1 MVLRVNQSGSLG
13 IFLLASVA
21 FVISFALSY
30 GWTQHNTPS
39 VQSAASSVSPLGS
52 DKEQAGL
59 SGPVNRVRTETAKLF
74 LRSGKLVEGERELFE
89 STTYDPQGGRVDN
102 SYFLVS
108 SNAQTG
114 KEEYAYDDRGNVS
127 EMTLRDNNNNIL
139 GKEVYDYEYDAVGNW
154 VKMLTSTVVYEEG
167 RVSTRPTEVTYR
179 TISYYFDQ
187 AVAELAESGSST
199 TDALSDEQRARADA
213 ASLRVALDG
222 WIAAT
227 NGRDIESLM
236 RFYNSKIE
244 AFYRARD
251 VAQDVVREDRARMF
265 QRAEAIEVSVGDP
278 EITTNPE
285 DGTATMSFRKNYVI
299 KVNGRER
306 RGEVIQQLRW
316 LRTEEGWKIVSER
329 DVKVLR

>member
-1 MVLRVNQSGSLG
+1 MFRRLSQPGSLG

-21 FVISFALSY
+21 FAISFAISY
-30 GWTQHNTPS
+30 GWTQQKVPS
-39 VQSAASSVSPLGS
+39 AHSAASITPLDS

-59 SGPVNRVRTETAKLF
+59 SGPVNRVRAEIAKLF
-74 LRSGKLVEGERELFE
+74 IRSGKLVEGERELFE
-89 STTYDPQGGRVDN
+89 STTYDLQGKRVDN

-108 SNAQTG
+108 SNSQTG

-139 GKEVYDYEYDAVGNW
+139 SKEVYTYEYDAIGNW
-154 VKMLTSTVVYEEG
+154 VKMVTSTVIYQG
-167 RVSTRPTEVTYR
+167 GKVSTQPTEITYR

-187 AVAELAESGSST
+187 AIAELAEPFSST
-199 TDALSDEQRARADA
+199 TDAATDEQRAQLDSAALRDA
-213 ASLRVALDG
+213 LKG

-227 NGRDIESLM
+227 NRRDIESLM
-236 RFYNSKIE
+236 RFYNSKVE

-251 VAQDVVREDRARMF
+251 VAQDFVRDDRARMF
-265 QRAEAIEVSVGDP
+265 QRAEAIEVTVDDP
-278 EITTNPE
+278 EITSDPKDN
-285 DGTATMSFRKNYVI
+285 TATMRFRKNYLV
-299 KVNGRER
+299 KVDGRER